1 MLILLDSSLLLLDA
15 LFLGLQDLKLLSL
28 TLNLS
33 GALFIFITEL
43 SDILIAVAH
52 HFGIVV

>member
-1 MLILLDSSLLLLDA
+1 MLILLDGSLLLLDA
-15 LFLGLQDLKLLSL
+15 RFLGQQDIILLFL
-28 TLNLS
+28 TLDLS